1 MAAERGF
8 CRSCPSWIVMRRASG
23 IRAANSLLFAGGT
36 ALSWSPQT
44 TRVGTSIQPRTGMLD
59 QVEMARICHSKP
71 NGCGRG
77 QRVPRFGVSNIW
89 VTSLGRPGTAPTPQ
103 AVASSTSRFTRVGW
117 PTANCW
123 ATAPPWEYPTTSAFS
138 TPTAS
143 RTRAATSDNIGI
155 EYGTTGVS
163 LAPTPGASNAMTVL
177 SRSAPAKDVQ
187 LFIGRDMPLSNNT
200 GSPDPVVRTAIRRPP
215 IESTNVSESTV
226 SDEWVMR
233 WPGRNYPGLSR

>member
-1 MAAERGF
+1 M
-8 CRSCPSWIVMRRASG
+8 
-23 IRAANSLLFAGGT
+23 RAASSRLFAGGT

-44 TRVGTSIQPRTGMLD
+44 TRVGASMQPRTGMLD
-59 QVEMARICHSKP
+59 QVEMAASCQSKP

-77 QRVPRFGVSNIW
+77 HRVSRFGVSKIW
-89 VTSLGRPGTAPTPQ
+89 VTSRGWPGTAPTPQ

-138 TPTAS
+138 MPTAS

-155 EYGTTGVS
+155 EYGTTGIS
-163 LAPTPGASNAMTVL
+163 LAPTPGPSNAMTVL
-177 SRSAPAKDVQ
+177 SRSAPAKSAQ
-187 LFIGRDMPLSNNT
+187 LAIGRDMPLSNNT
-200 GSPDPVVRTAIRRPP
+200 GSPDPVLRAAMRRPL

-226 SDEWVMR
+226 SGEWVTC
-233 WPGRNYPGLSR
+233 WPGRNYPALSR

>member
-1 MAAERGF
+1 M
-8 CRSCPSWIVMRRASG
+8 
-23 IRAANSLLFAGGT
+23 
-36 ALSWSPQT
+36 
-44 TRVGTSIQPRTGMLD
+44 QPRTGMLD
-59 QVEMARICHSKP
+59 QVEMAASCQSKP

-77 QRVPRFGVSNIW
+77 HRVSRFGVSKIW
-89 VTSLGRPGTAPTPQ
+89 VTSRGWPGTAPTPQ

-138 TPTAS
+138 MPTAS

-177 SRSAPAKDVQ
+177 SRSAPAKNAQ
-187 LFIGRDMPLSNNT
+187 LSIGRDMPLSNNT
-200 GSPDPVVRTAIRRPP
+200 GSPDPVVRAAMRRPP
-215 IESTNVSESTV
+215 IERTNVSESTV
-226 SDEWVMR
+226 SDEWVTR
-233 WPGRNYPGLSR
+233 WPERNYPGLSR